1 MVNAMLIFTMILLFF
16 NLVNLLFEI
25 KEKIQT
31 HFILR
36 KNKGK
41 WVIAIIDRDT
51 KIIEKKQSGHINEYK
66 ENKYKGLKYIHKMES
81 YGLGSHS
88 TWYDSKLKG
97 ALMFETAQMALDY
110 VIKYKG
116 ASHEVVIYQ
125 LL

>member
-1 MVNAMLIFTMILLFF
+1 MVNAMIIFTMILLFL
-16 NLVNLLFEI
+16 NLVNLLLEI

-31 HFILR
+31 HFMLR

-41 WVIAIIDRDT
+41 WVIALIERDT
-51 KIIEKKQSGHINEYK
+51 KITEKHHNEYR
-66 ENKYKGLKYIHKMES
+66 ENIYKGLKYIHKMES

-97 ALMFETAQMALDY
+97 ALIFETAQMALDY

-116 ASHEVVIYQ
+116 TSNEVIIYQ

>member
-1 MVNAMLIFTMILLFF
+1 MFNVMLILVNTLLFL
-16 NLVNLLFEI
+16 NLVNLYFEI

-41 WVIAIIDRDT
+41 WVIALIERDT
-51 KIIEKKQSGHINEYK
+51 KITEKHHNEYR
-66 ENKYKGLKYIHKMES
+66 ENIYKGLKYIHKMES

-116 ASHEVVIYQ
+116 ASHEVIIYQ